1 VRVMILGL
9 DGATW
14 DLLLP
19 MIEQGKMRNL
29 QRAMDMGSWGVLEST
44 LPPLSPVAWTSLVT
58 GKNPGKHGVLDFVRM
73 QDGRQVPVDSRSIRA
88 ATLWHI
94 LSSQGR
100 RVGVVNVPMTYP
112 PEPVNGY
119 MLSGMMTPVD
129 AEDYA
134 YPPGIEERVRASGA
148 TYVADP
154 YVKEGRSEHFLREI
168 LHWADQKEAVCRFLL
183 GEHDWD
189 FFMNVIRGPDLV
201 QHYFYNALDPGH
213 PRYDR
218 RVSRTFGPLLDR
230 VYDVCDQAIGHRLG
244 MLEDDGLLLIVS
256 DHGFGPASTWFET
269 SRFLIDIG
277 LLTLQTGR
285 GLRAAIAG
293 RVDLSLLARLDFLDL
308 RHRLTTSSRVAAG
321 QMLDTLFSAPSID
334 WSRTKAYC
342 CTSDGKGIRINRQ
355 GREPH
360 GIVES
365 EEELAEIR
373 NHLLRELRQLRDPNT
388 GKLVVS
394 DVHFHEELY
403 SGPYAEEAPDLVFSL
418 ERGPYVARRPRSARR
433 VFQRISSKDWTGV
446 HRRDGIILA
455 VGRGVR
461 EGRELSRCS
470 IVDVAPTV
478 LAAMGLAIPDDMD
491 GVPVQEAFE
500 GRLAAPD
507 RSNTPQVPDSVSPT
521 VSSAYSERE
530 EQEIL
535 ERLRHLGYLE

>member
-1 VRVMILGL
+1 MRVMILGL

-19 MIEQGKMRNL
+19 MIQQGKMKNL
-29 QRAMDMGSWGVLEST
+29 KRAMDMGSWGVLEST
-44 LPPLSPVAWTSLVT
+44 LPPLSPVAWTSLAT
-58 GKNPGKHGVLDFVRM
+58 GKNPGKHGVLDFVRIR
-73 QDGRQVPVDSRSIRA
+73 DGRQVPVDSRSIEA
-88 ATLWHI
+88 ATLWRI
-94 LSSQGR
+94 LSSQGK

-119 MLSGMMTPVD
+119 MLSGMMTPGD

-134 YPPGIEERVRASGA
+134 YPPGIEGQVRQSGA

-154 YVKEGRSEHFLREI
+154 YVKEGKSEQFLREI
-168 LHWADQKEAVCRFLL
+168 LHWADQKETACRFLL
-183 GEHDWD
+183 GRRDWD

-201 QHYFYNALDPGH
+201 QHYFYDALDPGH
-213 PRYDR
+213 PRYDER
-218 RVSRTFGPLLDR
+218 ASRTFGPFLDR
-230 VYDVCDQAIGHRLG
+230 VYEGCDQAIGHRLG
-244 MLEDDGLLLIVS
+244 MLEGDELLLIVS

-277 LLTLQTGR
+277 LLSLQTGR
-285 GLRAAIAG
+285 GLRAAIAE

-308 RHRLTTSSRVAAG
+308 RHRLATSSRIAAG
-321 QMLDTLFSAPSID
+321 QMLDTVFSAPSID

-342 CTSDGKGIRINRQ
+342 CTSDGKGIRINRR
-355 GREPH
+355 GRDPH

-365 EEELAEIR
+365 DEELAEIGD
-373 NHLLRELRQLRDPNT
+373 HLVRELRQLHDPNT

-394 DVHFHEELY
+394 DVQLGEEVY
-403 SGPYAEEAPDLVFSL
+403 DGPYAREAPDLVFSL
-418 ERGPYVARRPRSARR
+418 DGGPYVARRPRSARR
-433 VFQRISSKDWTGV
+433 VFQKISSKDWSGV

-461 EGRELSRCS
+461 EGRQLSRCS
-470 IVDVAPTV
+470 IMDVAPTV

-491 GVPVQEAFE
+491 GTPMQEAFE
-500 GRLAAPD
+500 GGLAAPS
-507 RSNTPQVPDSVSPT
+507 RSSSFHVPDSTPPST
-521 VSSAYSERE
+521 SGAYSARE

-535 ERLRHLGYLE
+535 ERLRNLGYLE